1 MPLSEVLD
9 GRQLSGP
16 CISSLPYAIASN
28 RQAKENGAR
37 IHVAT
42 LSVRASDGRLGPPRG
57 GVCHGQPPIGCYG
70 AIALGDER
78 AQRTGSHAR
87 LYPLTLGVMTSADA
101 PKLANL
107 GSFHDWP
114 PWQDGS
120 FPPKRAVRRRLSAF
134 DPSETSG
141 PRVAAHVERL
151 CHLVALPSLTAERPL
166 QTLQADRQ
174 RAMTF

>member
-57 GVCHGQPPIGCYG
+57 GC
-70 AIALGDER
+70 AT
-78 AQRTGSHAR
+78 AQISLFCWTENA
-87 LYPLTLGVMTSADA
+87 
-101 PKLANL
+101 
-107 GSFHDWP
+107 SF
-114 PWQDGS
+114 
-120 FPPKRAVRRRLSAF
+120 
-134 DPSETSG
+134 
-141 PRVAAHVERL
+141 
-151 CHLVALPSLTAERPL
+151 
-166 QTLQADRQ
+166 
-174 RAMTF
+174 